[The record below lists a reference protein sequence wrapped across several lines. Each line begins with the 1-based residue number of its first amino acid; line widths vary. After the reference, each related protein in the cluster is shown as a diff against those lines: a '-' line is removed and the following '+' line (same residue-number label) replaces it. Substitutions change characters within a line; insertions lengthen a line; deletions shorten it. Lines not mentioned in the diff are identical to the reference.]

1 MKTVKIF
8 LILFLLVSTISW
20 AQLMVQENGLRQVE
34 TTIAIHPTD
43 PSIMAIAAIE
53 LLVNPSGRQSVI
65 WVSTNNGA
73 NWTQK
78 RSQIMQQIRS

>member
-43 PSIMAIAAIE
+43 PGV
-53 LLVNPSGRQSVI
+53 LCQ
-65 WVSTNNGA
+65 
-73 NWTQK
+73 
-78 RSQIMQQIRS
+78 